1 MTHPFHRSGFVL
13 DGQSLSCETLVQA
26 IDAEH
31 GFEVDDLCWAQI
43 QKSRAFVEDIV
54 AEGTPAYGITTG
66 VGSQKDYMVPQRD
79 VAAYNMQL
87 VRAHATR
94 VPGPLLP
101 DKILRAVLAIM
112 INEFSQGHSGVS
124 LALVETMIEA
134 ANTEQMPEIDAS
146 GSVGASDL
154 VPLAQLA
161 VWLLSLDAAKK
172 RGLPRAKETLSLI
185 NHNAVTL
192 SLGAFAIVNLKQ
204 LTALYDLTAAVT
216 LEGFRGNVGSLSEA
230 VNRVHHRKG
239 QRECAAKI
247 RAHLEGSKL
256 FENGEARFL
265 QDPLSFRAMT
275 QAHGAVTEIVER
287 FEEMW
292 NEELNTVNDNPI
304 IDIDTGAPNSHAN
317 MDTTRLTLGLDTVC
331 QAFAKIT
338 DLSGERI
345 QKLQWPTFSGL
356 PTGLAEGEGQATGG
370 VQFLNLG
377 HIAASLITSAKIWA
391 CPHLLISVGQLADG
405 VEDTSSHAMHA
416 VQDLQRQ
423 LDAGWKIATIE
434 LIIAVWAIHRRRIP
448 VEDLGAGVRDIYDV
462 IHPFLPI
469 NTEGHAPFSLAPVIE
484 AVKNYHD
491 CNFIKGSE
499 PAPI

>member
-1 MTHPFHRSGFVL
+1 MTHPSHRSGLVL

-26 IDAEH
+26 IDAEYA
-31 GFEVDDLCWAQI
+31 FEVDDLCWAQI

-54 AEGTPAYGITTG
+54 AQGTPAYGITTG

-79 VAAYNMQL
+79 VAAYNMRL

-101 DKILRAVLAIM
+101 DKILRAMLAIM

-124 LALVETMIEA
+124 RALIETMIEA

-161 VWLLSLDAAKK
+161 VWLLSLDAAKE

-192 SLGAFAIVNLKQ
+192 SLGAFAIVDLKQ

-265 QDPLSFRAMT
+265 QDPLSFRAMP

-287 FEEMW
+287 FEEIW

-304 IDIDTGAPNSHAN
+304 IDIETGAPNSHAN
-317 MDTTRLTLGLDTVC
+317 MDTTRLTLGLDTVR

-391 CPHLLISVGQLADG
+391 RPHLLISVGQLADG

-462 IHPFLPI
+462 IRPFLPI
-469 NTEGHAPFSLAPVIE
+469 NTEGDAPFSLAPVIE
-484 AVKNYHD
+484 AVKKLSRHQFY
-491 CNFIKGSE
+491 
-499 PAPI
+499 

>member
-1 MTHPFHRSGFVL
+1 MTHPSHRSGFAL
-13 DGQSLSCETLVQA
+13 DGQGLSCETLVQA

-31 GFEVDDLCWAQI
+31 AFEVDDLSWAQI

-66 VGSQKDYMVPQRD
+66 VGSQKDYMVPKRD
-79 VAAYNMQL
+79 VAAYNMRL

-124 LALVETMIEA
+124 RALIETMIEA

-161 VWLLSLDAAKK
+161 VWLLSLDAAKE

-192 SLGAFAIVNLKQ
+192 SLGAFAIVDLKQ

-216 LEGFRGNVGSLSEA
+216 LEGFRDNVGSLSEA

-239 QRECAAKI
+239 QRECAPKI

-317 MDTTRLTLGLDTVC
+317 MDTTRLTLGLDTVR

-391 CPHLLISVGQLADG
+391 CPYLLISVG
-405 VEDTSSHAMHA
+405 
-416 VQDLQRQ
+416 
-423 LDAGWKIATIE
+423 
-434 LIIAVWAIHRRRIP
+434 
-448 VEDLGAGVRDIYDV
+448 
-462 IHPFLPI
+462 
-469 NTEGHAPFSLAPVIE
+469 
-484 AVKNYHD
+484 
-491 CNFIKGSE
+491 
-499 PAPI
+499 

>member
-1 MTHPFHRSGFVL
+1 M
-13 DGQSLSCETLVQA
+13 
-26 IDAEH
+26 
-31 GFEVDDLCWAQI
+31 
-43 QKSRAFVEDIV
+43 
-54 AEGTPAYGITTG
+54 
-66 VGSQKDYMVPQRD
+66 GSQKDYRVPQRD
-79 VAAYNMQL
+79 VAAYNMRL

-101 DKILRAVLAIM
+101 DKILRTVLAIM

-124 LALVETMIEA
+124 RTLIETMIEA

-161 VWLLSLDAAKK
+161 VWLLSLDAAKE

-192 SLGAFAIVNLKQ
+192 SLGAVAIVDLKQ
-204 LTALYDLTAAVT
+204 LTALYDLTAAAT

-265 QDPLSFRAMT
+265 QDPLSFSTMT
-275 QAHGAVTEIVER
+275 QVHGAVTEIVER

-304 IDIDTGAPNSHAN
+304 IDIDTGTPNSHTN
-317 MDTTRLTLGLDTVC
+317 MDTTRLTLGLDTVR

-356 PTGLAEGEGQATGG
+356 PTGLAEGEGQVTGG
-370 VQFLNLG
+370 VQFLNLS

-391 CPHLLISVGQLADG
+391 RPHLLISVGQLADG
-405 VEDTSSHAMHA
+405 VEDTPSHAMHA
-416 VQDLQRQ
+416 VHNLQRQ
-423 LDAGWKIATIE
+423 IDAGWKIATIE

-448 VEDLGAGVRDIYDV
+448 VEDLGAGVRDIYNV
-462 IHPFLPI
+462 IRPFLPI
-469 NTEGHAPFSLAPVIE
+469 NTEGDAPFSLAPVID
-484 AVKNYHD
+484 AVKKSSRHHFY
-491 CNFIKGSE
+491 
-499 PAPI
+499 

>member
-1 MTHPFHRSGFVL
+1 MTHTTHRGGLVL
-13 DGQSLSCETLVQA
+13 DGQSLCCDRLVQA
-26 IDAEH
+26 IDADYP
-31 GFEVDDLCWAQI
+31 FAVDDLCWDQI

-54 AEGTPAYGITTG
+54 AQGTPAYGITTG
-66 VGSQKDYMVPQRD
+66 VGSQKDFVVPQRD
-79 VAAYNMQL
+79 VASYNMRL

-101 DKILRAVLAIM
+101 AKIVRAVLAIM

-124 LALVETMIEA
+124 RALIETMVEA
-134 ANTEQMPEIDAS
+134 ANAAQMPGIDAS

-161 VWLLSLDAAKK
+161 VWLLSLDVAEE

-192 SLGAFAIVNLKQ
+192 SLGAVAIVELKQ
-204 LTALYDLTAAVT
+204 LTALYDLTAAAT
-216 LEGFRGNVGSLSEA
+216 LEGFRGNTGSLSEA
-230 VNRVHHRKG
+230 VNRVHRRKG
-239 QRECAAKI
+239 QRECAARI

-256 FENGEARFL
+256 FDDGEARFL
-265 QDPLSFRAMT
+265 QDPLSFRTMS
-275 QAHGAVTEIVER
+275 QAHGAVAEIVER

-304 IDIDTGAPNSHAN
+304 INIDTGAPNSHAN
-317 MDTTRLTLGLDTVC
+317 MDTTRLTLGLDTVR
-331 QAFAKIT
+331 QALAKIA

-345 QKLQWPTFSGL
+345 QKLQWPAFSGL

-391 CPHLLISVGQLADG
+391 RPHLLISVGQLADG
-405 VEDTSSHAMHA
+405 VEDTSGHAMHA
-416 VQDLQRQ
+416 VHDLQRQ
-423 LDAGWKIATIE
+423 LDAGWKIATVE

-448 VEDLGAGVRDIYDV
+448 VEELGVGVRGIYEV
-462 IHPFLPI
+462 VRPLLPI
-469 NTEGHAPFSLAPVIE
+469 NTEGDTPFSLTPVIE
-484 AVKNYHD
+484 AVKIHQVAGTEGKN
-491 CNFIKGSE
+491 
-499 PAPI
+499 

>member
-1 MTHPFHRSGFVL
+1 MTHPSHRGGLVL

-31 GFEVDDLCWAQI
+31 AFEVDDSCWAQI

-54 AEGTPAYGITTG
+54 AQGTPAYGITTG

-79 VAAYNMQL
+79 VAAYNMRL

-124 LALVETMIEA
+124 RALIETMIEA

-161 VWLLSLDAAKK
+161 VWLLSLDAAKE
-172 RGLPRAKETLSLI
+172 RGLPRAKETL
-185 NHNAVTL
+185 
-192 SLGAFAIVNLKQ
+192 
-204 LTALYDLTAAVT
+204 YYLTAAAT

-317 MDTTRLTLGLDTVC
+317 MDTTRLTLGLDTVR

-377 HIAASLITSAKIWA
+377 HIAASLITSVKIWA
-391 CPHLLISVGQLADG
+391 RPHLLISVGQLADG
-405 VEDTSSHAMHA
+405 VEDTSGHAMHA
-416 VQDLQRQ
+416 VHDLQRQ

-434 LIIAVWAIHRRRIP
+434 LIIAV
-448 VEDLGAGVRDIYDV
+448 
-462 IHPFLPI
+462 
-469 NTEGHAPFSLAPVIE
+469 
-484 AVKNYHD
+484 
-491 CNFIKGSE
+491 
-499 PAPI
+499 